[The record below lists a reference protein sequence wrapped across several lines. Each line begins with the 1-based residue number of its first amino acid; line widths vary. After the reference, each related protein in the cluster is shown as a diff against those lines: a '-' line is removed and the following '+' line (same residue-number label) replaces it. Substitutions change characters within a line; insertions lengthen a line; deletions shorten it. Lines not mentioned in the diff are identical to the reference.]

1 LGKIDDYEQQN
12 VTEENISS
20 EPPKKSAFGFI
31 QKKPIKPQQTDPSP
45 SNQLSFVTNGTS
57 MPQISQ
63 YNDNPD
69 SETNPTEIQSAV
81 NISDRRPSL
90 SSNASEPVSTGG
102 PFGKTS
108 AFSFIKKKS
117 AVPVDPDASQ
127 NFPTNQAFTP
137 KHFDTPSQQ
146 DLETPMSDS
155 RSDLQENKSITTPT
169 ATTTTKSFGPSF
181 AKFKT
186 PVSVDTTK
194 ANEDSLQVTEQRS
207 EEKDR
212 TSEAGSTTSSGP
224 SFLKFKQKTD
234 KSQGSEPVQRTTS
247 FPTTTHKPFGQR
259 DEDTSD
265 QYASENI
272 SRIKSNPF
280 AQREPEPQ
288 IGKTERI
295 SSPLQPIQTPA
306 VQEDEKPYGIKARLE
321 REEGDIFEAIGDL
334 VSRQNNLM
342 IKKSS
347 LEGQRENIS
356 KKLRNVA
363 QQQNEAIENDNFE
376 EADHLEVVTIE
387 LNDTYRD
394 LEKQIDDC
402 QLEYADLEKEK
413 QMIYQNRQMLYQT
426 FIGDVENV
434 ILTQNHNFEKY
445 KIESA
450 NQQASEKAYIEE
462 KTKELQYN
470 RNHIDL
476 DLKHVN
482 EETNTVTE
490 NMNRQIKDYVSDQ
503 QELSARKTELEII
516 VERIRREL
524 QEKEEELA
532 EVTKNFNKVDTK
544 IRSITSKFDDQLSK
558 IQKKR
563 DKMEADEAKYQEDM
577 QKLEQYKER
586 AELSNQRLKEVS
598 EGFENT
604 CKSYDDLKETFEK
617 DSQRLSRENER
628 RENAIKLYFNSLNA
642 LRQEKRQLLGYEED
656 VDRLKD
662 ELSRIQ
668 KENADMVT
676 QKNELNN
683 KIPELEKE
691 KKAFV
696 SSRSFK
702 DASRVSNDI
711 KDIQT
716 KITEIEEQLVQISE
730 NEKSTVQKIQTLE
743 KETIPSLAQRVNVT
757 AKESDLNQYELL
769 RVKETDLSLL
779 LKYYTTQRHYDEANT
794 IEIELKSTQQTLS
807 QLLSQYPELK
817 GTGETEVEEPVEE
830 QPQEIHQEEP
840 VQNTEEVHYE
850 EQHVDEGYQQSPEHN
865 EPAETAPEEAAY
877 AEPVQD
883 VPLDQLVSEYEEL
896 THKISELDNL
906 IEQYASEEKFD
917 EADEASGQ
925 QEECKAKQEKI
936 LGQIYGLGFSDLEEA
951 KAEIA
956 KKQESTQQEEA
967 QPVVEEKQEEQEA
980 QPVVEDNQE
989 EQGEVQE
996 ENKEQEEVQIEEEQ
1010 KGEEE
1015 VAAAANENENGTENE
1030 ENLI

>member
-1 LGKIDDYEQQN
+1 MSFLGGFFAAKKDNPGSPTKKTQNNPPVDAPNVKQETSDNPFFGNLQVKNKPAPGAGPSKTKSFDPFNLGGTPANRPSTGGPNFAGFAQSSGENQNISTTQTSLGKIDDYEQQN

-186 PVSVDTTK
+186 PVSVDTAK

-247 FPTTTHKPFGQR
+247 FPTTTHKPFGLR

-280 AQREPEPQ
+280 AQREPESQ

-394 LEKQIDDC
+394 LEKQIDYC
-402 QLEYADLEKEK
+402 QLEYADLEK
-413 QMIYQNRQMLYQT
+413 
-426 FIGDVENV
+426 
-434 ILTQNHNFEKY
+434 
-445 KIESA
+445 
-450 NQQASEKAYIEE
+450 
-462 KTKELQYN
+462 
-470 RNHIDL
+470 
-476 DLKHVN
+476 
-482 EETNTVTE
+482 
-490 NMNRQIKDYVSDQ
+490 
-503 QELSARKTELEII
+503 
-516 VERIRREL
+516 
-524 QEKEEELA
+524 
-532 EVTKNFNKVDTK
+532 
-544 IRSITSKFDDQLSK
+544 
-558 IQKKR
+558 
-563 DKMEADEAKYQEDM
+563 
-577 QKLEQYKER
+577 
-586 AELSNQRLKEVS
+586 
-598 EGFENT
+598 
-604 CKSYDDLKETFEK
+604 
-617 DSQRLSRENER
+617 
-628 RENAIKLYFNSLNA
+628 
-642 LRQEKRQLLGYEED
+642 
-656 VDRLKD
+656 
-662 ELSRIQ
+662 
-668 KENADMVT
+668 
-676 QKNELNN
+676 
-683 KIPELEKE
+683 
-691 KKAFV
+691 
-696 SSRSFK
+696 
-702 DASRVSNDI
+702 
-711 KDIQT
+711 
-716 KITEIEEQLVQISE
+716 
-730 NEKSTVQKIQTLE
+730 
-743 KETIPSLAQRVNVT
+743 
-757 AKESDLNQYELL
+757 
-769 RVKETDLSLL
+769 
-779 LKYYTTQRHYDEANT
+779 
-794 IEIELKSTQQTLS
+794 
-807 QLLSQYPELK
+807 
-817 GTGETEVEEPVEE
+817 
-830 QPQEIHQEEP
+830 
-840 VQNTEEVHYE
+840 
-850 EQHVDEGYQQSPEHN
+850 
-865 EPAETAPEEAAY
+865 
-877 AEPVQD
+877 
-883 VPLDQLVSEYEEL
+883 
-896 THKISELDNL
+896 
-906 IEQYASEEKFD
+906 
-917 EADEASGQ
+917 
-925 QEECKAKQEKI
+925 
-936 LGQIYGLGFSDLEEA
+936 
-951 KAEIA
+951 
-956 KKQESTQQEEA
+956 
-967 QPVVEEKQEEQEA
+967 
-980 QPVVEDNQE
+980 
-989 EQGEVQE
+989 
-996 ENKEQEEVQIEEEQ
+996 
-1010 KGEEE
+1010 
-1015 VAAAANENENGTENE
+1015 
-1030 ENLI
+1030 